1 MLVKYIRSA
10 FRSLFR
16 YPLVTFIN
24 LTGLSVGMTV
34 SVLIFLWVGNEL
46 GYDSRQADAD
56 RIYRVTTHLEVSKG
70 QWWVWETSPLILMN
84 NVQATLP
91 GVQTMGMVMGSKWM
105 APVIGLKGKDPLKE
119 ANTAFVD
126 KGWFELFHYD
136 VAEGSLSSFL
146 DDPTG
151 LVLTTSTAH
160 KYFGNQEAIGQV
172 ITLDSLPCTV
182 RAVVRDN
189 PVNSSFQYPLLRN
202 VAERLLDSNDRK
214 NDLEPGNYNFVTFL
228 KLAPGT
234 DPNRLAAGITR
245 LHKSDKKDDKTFFS
259 LEPLR
264 DMHFDTSL
272 TSDSFFRHGDRK
284 MVYIFS
290 VLGVLLLGIACINY
304 VNLTTARA
312 SLRAKEVGV
321 RKVMGAG
328 KAQLF
333 LQFLTESALVSGLAL
348 VITLALVRFS
358 MPAFSDL
365 TGEAFTFS
373 LGSAALWQT
382 ILGTLGATIVLNS
395 IYPALLLSSFQPIKV
410 LRGGNLLEVKDGTLR
425 RALVVLQFSITLVL
439 LAGTIV
445 INAQL
450 RYVRIN
456 SPRFDGPGLFDFRV
470 PLSVWKQYNYDRKKL
485 GGLGLSLRNELMEQP
500 GIASVS
506 ISNDAIIDLQNSHS
520 GSVQYEGRPK
530 DFKPSVTQLIT
541 DSGFFRLFHLE
552 MVEGRWLNGYKA
564 TDGKHYILNET
575 AVRDWHI
582 HTPVVGQWF
591 SIHGDTGQIVGVV
604 KDFHFK
610 SFHDKINPLVVY
622 ASNGSENSFLIRSA
636 NGAVPTALASTR
648 RVFERFF
655 PGAPFDYIFIKDSF
669 DTLYRT
675 DLSAATLFQVFSW
688 IAVLISALGLF
699 GLVSFM
705 AAQRT
710 REIGIRKVLGA
721 SVGHLVRL
729 LSRDFMLLVGVAVCL
744 GIPLAW
750 WAAHVWLEG
759 FVYRVDLGWWMFGL
773 AALASL
779 AVALATVSAQ
789 AFRSARANPIK
800 SLRTE

>member
-1 MLVKYIRSA
+1 MLIKYVRSA
-10 FRSLFR
+10 CRSLFR
-16 YPLVTFIN
+16 YPLVAFIN

-46 GYDSRQADAD
+46 SYDSRQPDAD

-70 QWWVWETSPLILMN
+70 VWWVWETSPLTLMN
-84 NVQATLP
+84 EARKTLP
-91 GVQTMGMVMGSKWM
+91 GVQAMGMVMGSKWM
-105 APVIGLKGKDPLKE
+105 APVIGIKGKEPIRQE
-119 ANTAFVD
+119 NTAYVD
-126 KGWFELFHYD
+126 KGLLDLFHYD
-136 VAEGSLSSFL
+136 VMEGSLSSFL

-151 LVLTTSTAH
+151 LVLTTSAAH
-160 KYFGNQEAIGQV
+160 KYFGGQEPIGQV

-189 PVNSSFQYPLLRN
+189 PANSSFQYPLLRN
-202 VAERLLDSNDRK
+202 VAARLLDSNERK

-228 KLAPGT
+228 KLTPGT
-234 DPNRLAAGITR
+234 DPGRFASGLTR
-245 LHKSDKKDDKTFFS
+245 LHKGDKKDEGSFFS

-264 DMHFDTSL
+264 HMHFDTGL
-272 TSDSFFRHGDRK
+272 TSESTFGHGDRK

-333 LQFLTESALVSGLAL
+333 LQFLMESALVSSLAL
-348 VITLALVRFS
+348 VITLLLVRCS
-358 MPAFSDL
+358 MPAFNDL
-365 TGEAFTFS
+365 TGEVFTFS
-373 LGSAALWQT
+373 LRSAALWQT
-382 ILGTLGATIVLNS
+382 ILGTLGATILLNS
-395 IYPALLLSSFQPIKV
+395 IYPALLLSSFKPIKV
-410 LRGGNLLEVKDGTLR
+410 LRGGNVLEVKDGSLR
-425 RALVVLQFSITLVL
+425 RALVVVQFAITLVL

-445 INAQL
+445 INAQM
-450 RYVRIN
+450 RYVRLH
-456 SPRFDGPGLFDFRV
+456 SPRFDGPGLFAFRV
-470 PLSVWKQYNYDRKKL
+470 PLTVWKQYNYDRKRL
-485 GGLGLSLRNELMEQP
+485 GGLGLSLRNELLEQP

-506 ISNDAIIDLQNSHS
+506 IANDAIIDLQNSHS
-520 GSVQYEGRPK
+520 GSVQYQGRPK
-530 DFKPSVTQLIT
+530 DFEPAVTQLIT
-541 DSGFFRLFHLE
+541 DSGFFRLFNLQ

-575 AVRDWHI
+575 AVREWHI
-582 HTPVVGQWF
+582 HTPVIGQWF

-610 SFHDKINPLVVY
+610 SFHDPINPLVIY
-622 ASNGSENSFLIRSA
+622 ATNGSENRFLVRAA
-636 NGAVPTALASTR
+636 NGGLPEAMASTR

-655 PGAPFDYIFIKDSF
+655 PGVPFDFIFLKDSF
-669 DTLYRT
+669 ETLYRT
-675 DLSAATLFQVFSW
+675 DLSASTLFEVFSW

-721 SVGHLVRL
+721 SVGNLVTL
-729 LSRDFMLLVGVAVCL
+729 LSRDFMILVGVAVCL
-744 GIPLAW
+744 GIPVAW
-750 WAAHVWLEG
+750 WAAHAWLEG
-759 FVYRVDLGWWMFGL
+759 FAYRVDLGWWMFGL

-779 AVALATVSAQ
+779 LVALATVSAQ
-789 AFRSARANPIK
+789 AFRSARANPIQ